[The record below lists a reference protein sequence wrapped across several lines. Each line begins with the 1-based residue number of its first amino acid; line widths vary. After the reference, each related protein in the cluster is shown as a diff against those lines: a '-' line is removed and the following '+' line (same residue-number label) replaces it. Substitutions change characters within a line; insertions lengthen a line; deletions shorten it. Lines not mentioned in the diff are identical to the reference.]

1 MNAWFKDFLRFILLR
16 RIYLVGFS
24 MVAIFIIVGVLAP
37 YIVTKPEDA
46 WGIAYHPEKKFN
58 PPSLE
63 HPLGTDALGRDLLN
77 RVILGTRFSLVIGVS
92 VVVIALLIGVPTGL
106 IAGYFGGK
114 VGTVVMRIA
123 DMFLAFPPLLL
134 AIAFASILGRGVL
147 NTIIALALSWWPWYT
162 RLVYI
167 QTTSV
172 KSLAYVDSAKIIGV
186 SPVVIM
192 FKHIFPNV
200 ITPVVTQATL
210 DIGSA
215 ILEAS
220 ALSFL
225 GVGVPPPIPEWGL
238 LVSEGWQYI
247 NIAWWI
253 SLFPGLAILTV
264 VLGFNLLGDALK
276 EYMDPRVRNLMI
288 IKRRRSWR
296 IMPS

>member
-1 MNAWFKDFLRFILLR
+1 MIMWFGDFLRFILLR
-16 RIYLVGFS
+16 RIYLAGFTI
-24 MVAIFIIVGVLAP
+24 VVTFIIIGVLAP
-37 YIVTKPEDA
+37 YIVTMPEDA
-46 WGIAYHPEKKFN
+46 WGVTYHPEKRFK

-77 RVILGTRFSLVIGVS
+77 RIILGTRFSLVIGVS
-92 VVVIALLIGVPTGL
+92 VVVIALLIGIPIGL
-106 IAGYFGGK
+106 VAGYFGGK
-114 VGTVVMRIA
+114 ISAVVMRVA

-134 AIAFASILGRGVL
+134 AIAFASVLGRGIL

-162 RLVYI
+162 RLIYI

-172 KSLAYVDSAKIIGV
+172 KSSAYVDSARIIGL
-186 SPVVIM
+186 SPIVIM

-200 ITPVVTQATL
+200 ITPVATQATL

-225 GVGVPPPIPEWGL
+225 GVGVPPPTPEWGL
-238 LVSEGWQYI
+238 LIGEGWQYI
-247 NIAWWI
+247 SRAWWV
-253 SLFPGLAILTV
+253 SLFPGLAILIV

-288 IKRRRSWR
+288 MKRC
-296 IMPS
+296 IHCE